1 MSGEVERLD
10 AAPMAV
16 RAVPVGERLESGPAR
31 LIAFPARRDDAGR
44 PWEAWVDERAV
55 ARHFGASERTIR
67 RWRALGMPSR
77 LFAGLRRY
85 RISECEAWHAGE
97 RRAS

>member
-1 MSGEVERLD
+1 MSSDVERLD
-10 AAPMAV
+10 AAAMAV
-16 RAVPVGERLESGPAR
+16 PGGQLVEGGQAR
-31 LIAFPARRDDAGR
+31 VIAFPARRDDAGR
-44 PWEAWVDERAV
+44 QWEAWVDERAV
-55 ARHFGASERTIR
+55 ARHFGASARTIR

-97 RRAS
+97 RSAS